1 VCSLYSLHPIYNSP
15 LLYAAPGATGIDL
28 SKAVKLRDVVFRCT
42 GLHAEWITKT
52 LNTVKSE
59 NLHSLSLKFPRSG
72 IEDPVWEVAHREWL
86 DLDRLL
92 VQFWDSHK
100 LRSKVIYA
108 TEKGEKDAKDEVA
121 KFFPELTRRGI
132 VDVLNKS
139 D

>member
-1 VCSLYSLHPIYNSP
+1 
-15 LLYAAPGATGIDL
+15 
-28 SKAVKLRDVVFRCT
+28 VFRCAW
-42 GLHAEWITKT
+42 LRAEWITKT
-52 LNTVKSE
+52 LYTVESK
-59 NLHSLSLKFPRSG
+59 NLHSLSLELPHSG

-108 TEKGEKDAKDEVA
+108 KAKGEKDAKDEVA

-132 VDVLNKS
+132 VDLGQRFERGCNPPS
-139 D
+139 RG

>member
-1 VCSLYSLHPIYNSP
+1 MFR
-15 LLYAAPGATGIDL
+15 YA
-28 SKAVKLRDVVFRCT
+28 

-52 LNTVKSE
+52 LNTVKSK
-59 NLHSLSLKFPRSG
+59 NLHSLSLKLPRSG
-72 IEDPVWEVAHREWL
+72 IEDPVWEVAHQEWL

-108 TEKGEKDAKDEVA
+108 TEKDAKDEVA

-132 VDVLNKS
+132 VDVLNES